1 MEYLNREVLDLTPKM
16 LVAERS
22 LNLFPKIWEQEGHVK
37 IQHFHTAILWSSYEN
52 VSMCFS
58 IRAGNEQELRGR
70 CGDCRRWKPKQCLL
84 TGNPLFGTVWTGLQ
98 CLLTLLMFT
107 KPFYK
112 AYIRLITCSQIPL
125 TLQGENTSSASPSK
139 ETPVWSIPPKYSQRC
154 YFHH

>member
-37 IQHFHTAILWSSYEN
+37 IQHFHTAILWSSYKYEN

-58 IRAGNEQELRGR
+58 IRAGNELRGR